1 MKLMCI
7 STFKVMGQVYVL
19 PYIKITH
26 ERMLNGD
33 LELIIGWFN
42 YGISFSI

>member
-7 STFKVMGQVYVL
+7 STFKVWGQVYII
-19 PYIKITH
+19 PYVKITND
-26 ERMLNGD
+26 RTLNGN